1 MPSVLPK
8 MSPTSHFNTEG
19 LQEGFCDIAKAVLQ
33 IKGNNGWSEGKEV
46 LL

>member
-1 MPSVLPK
+1 MPGVLPK
-8 MSPTSHFNTEG
+8 MSPKSLQHRG